1 MVAKACVIVDKE
13 NRKRITFISIFSS
26 SQFSNSSLLQTPHQ
40 TPGTLSPR
48 SSVLLRKVMA
58 TLTSLKEEATLRDLL
73 RWIESRDFNMTRRQ
87 AVAESQELR
96 EEGEDSVRW
105 LSYILDNDQA
115 DGESIKMHPVV

>member
-1 MVAKACVIVDKE
+1 M
-13 NRKRITFISIFSS
+13 
-26 SQFSNSSLLQTPHQ
+26 LQASPS
-40 TPGTLSPR
+40 PGALVTV
-48 SSVLLRKVMA
+48 SSVQLRKVMA

-87 AVAESQELR
+87 AVAESQEQR

-115 DGESIKMHPVV
+115 EGESV

>member
-1 MVAKACVIVDKE
+1 
-13 NRKRITFISIFSS
+13 
-26 SQFSNSSLLQTPHQ
+26 
-40 TPGTLSPR
+40 
-48 SSVLLRKVMA
+48 MA

-87 AVAESQELR
+87 AVAESQEQR

-115 DGESIKMHPVV
+115 EGGSKYNPADLFLRFSDYLGNYSSEIQKDIFSGSFELNRIR

>member
-1 MVAKACVIVDKE
+1 
-13 NRKRITFISIFSS
+13 
-26 SQFSNSSLLQTPHQ
+26 
-40 TPGTLSPR
+40 
-48 SSVLLRKVMA
+48 MA

-87 AVAESQELR
+87 AVAESQEQR

-115 DGESIKMHPVV
+115 DGESIKMYPAMLYDLFL